1 MRKGQTLLELA
12 LALVFLMLILA
23 GLVDYGRVHSARIA
37 LINAAREG
45 AFFAASNPDDL
56 RGVIDRVKREAMT
69 AGITLSDSDI
79 FLQIPTGENR
89 TGQPVTVTVQT
100 SVPTIFARFIGV
112 SAIPIT
118 VQATAPMMR

>member
-23 GLVDYGRVHSARIA
+23 GLADYGRVHSARIA

-56 RGVIDRVKREAMT
+56 QGVRERVKQEAMT
-69 AGITLSDSDI
+69 AGITLSDSNI
-79 FLQIPTGENR
+79 TVQIPTGENR
-89 TGQPVTVTVQT
+89 IGQPVIVAVQT
-100 SVPTIFARFIGV
+100 HVPTIFARFIGV
-112 SAIPIT
+112 SAIPVT
-118 VQATAPMMR
+118 VHATAPMMR

>member
-23 GLVDYGRVHSARIA
+23 GLADYGRVHSARIA

-56 RGVIDRVKREAMT
+56 QGASERVKQEAMT
-69 AGITLSDSDI
+69 AGIALSDSNI
-79 FLQIPTGENR
+79 TVQIPTGENR
-89 TGQPVTVTVQT
+89 TGQPVIVRIQT
-100 SVPTIFARFIGV
+100 HVPTIFARFIGV
-112 SAIPIT
+112 SAVPIT
-118 VQATAPMMR
+118 VHATAPMMR

>member
-12 LALVFLMLILA
+12 LALAFLMLILA
-23 GLVDYGRVHSARIA
+23 GLVDYGRLHSVRIA

-45 AFFAASNPDDL
+45 AFFAASDPDNL
-56 RGVIDRVKREAMT
+56 RGAMDRVKQEAMT
-69 AGITLSDSDI
+69 AGIALSDSDI
-79 FLQIPTGENR
+79 SLQIPTGENQ
-89 TGQPVTVTVQT
+89 TGQPVSVTIQT

>member
-37 LINAAREG
+37 LIHAAREG
-45 AFFAASNPDDL
+45 AFFVASNPDDL
-56 RGVIDRVKREAMT
+56 QGAKERVKQEAAT
-69 AGITLSDSDI
+69 AGITLNDSDI
-79 FLQIPTGENR
+79 NVQIPTGDDR
-89 TGQPVTVTVQT
+89 KGLPATVTVQT
-100 SVPTIFARFIGV
+100 YVPTIFARFIGV

-118 VQATAPMMR
+118 ARATAPMLR